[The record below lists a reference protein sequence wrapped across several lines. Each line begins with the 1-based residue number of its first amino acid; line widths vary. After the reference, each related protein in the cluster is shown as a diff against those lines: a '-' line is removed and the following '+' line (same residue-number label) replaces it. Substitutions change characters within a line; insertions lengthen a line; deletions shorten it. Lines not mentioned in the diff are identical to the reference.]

1 MALLQSGKI
10 FYIKVGM
17 EDYKDEKGSYPS
29 NKVQYCD
36 WFIKQFS
43 EALAITDPDYNQIK
57 YTHYS
62 DHTNPYFLL
71 PYINKDTE
79 EKLALHFNYYTSKLE
94 VEVAMQGAGGYDD
107 NTLLYPAWN
116 NRYIKNYFVCNTENG
131 IESGHIG
138 DYMIDANK
146 HTTLVIDTRFL
157 DSHGFYTLGAAS
169 SSYKITKAY
178 VAPNIFIC
186 DIINK
191 FNKKHT
197 DGIFDLCSFGGR
209 GNLYPDFSTNYSSTV
224 SFGKPSI
231 GIFLADYNGGTGFY
245 PQIFTNEEDTFSV
258 VKIHFGQFKPA
269 KDIYLTR
276 ATASTLA
283 DFCYY
288 ENMSEEKNS
297 WKEVERVDSF
307 GGKRNFLLGLN
318 SIYLEDKSPNNEWIP
333 VIEATKEP
341 FALKFSSDEKFTLS
355 VSKPSWNGTMEYS
368 FDKGKTWTEWN
379 GKELLGNKE
388 KSIYLRGTGNT
399 RITGHNTPLD
409 NATVYDDPCKW
420 SFTGKYIKG
429 NIETLLD
436 YKTVQKEEHPKMDNY
451 CYRALFYGCS
461 SLREAPELPAMDLKD
476 CCYFRMFMN
485 CTSLLATP
493 DLPSAKLATYCYGNM
508 FFGCNSLTK
517 APELPA
523 MTLAP
528 FCYIGMFQFC
538 RSFVKVPKLPALI
551 MAESCYESMF
561 FGCSILNEVP
571 ELPSTKLAK
580 GCYNQMFVYCYALTK
595 MPKLPAT
602 SLAYECYKYMFFNCS
617 KIKVS
622 RTKTSLYP
630 NNYRIPES
638 GTGTNATNA
647 LQYMFYGTGGSF
659 TGTPSINTTYYTSN
673 EVV

>member
-43 EALAITDPDYNQIK
+43 EALTITDPDYNQIK

-79 EKLALHFNYYTSKLE
+79 EKLALHFNYYTSKFE
-94 VEVAMQGAGGYDD
+94 VEVAMQGVGGYDD

-116 NRYIKNYFVCNTENG
+116 NRYVKNYFVCKTENG

-146 HTTLVIDTRFL
+146 YTTLVIDTRFL
-157 DSHGFYTLGAAS
+157 NSHGFYTLGVAS

-178 VAPNIFIC
+178 VTPNIFIC

-197 DGIFDLCSFGGR
+197 DGIFDLYSFGGR
-209 GNLYPDFSTNYSSTV
+209 GNLYPDFSTNHSSIV

-245 PQIFTNEEDTFSV
+245 PQIFTNEEDAFSI
-258 VKIHFGQFKPA
+258 VKIHFGEFKPA

-288 ENMSEEKNS
+288 ENMSKEKNS
-297 WKEVERVDSF
+297 WKEIERIDFF

-318 SIYLEDKSPNNEWIP
+318 SASSEDKSPNNNWIP
-333 VIEATKEP
+333 VIEEIKEP
-341 FALKFSSDEKFTLS
+341 FALKFSSDGDFSLFVEN
-355 VSKPSWNGTMEYS
+355 PHWDGIIEYS
-368 FDKGKTWTEWN
+368 KDKGKTWVKWDGKRLN
-379 GKELLGNKE
+379 GNVEQ
-388 KSIYLRGTGNT
+388 SIYLRGIGNT
-399 RITGHNTPLD
+399 VITGHNSILT
-409 NATVYDDPCKW
+409 NESFEAFYSW
-420 SFTGKYIKG
+420 SFTGKYIYG

-436 YKTVQKEEHPKMDNY
+436 YKTVQKGNHPLMGDY
-451 CYRALFYGCS
+451 CYRGLFYGCS
-461 SLREAPELPAMDLKD
+461 SLKEAPELPAIELKNY
-476 CCYFRMFMN
+476 CYTRMFMR

-493 DLPSAKLATYCYGNM
+493 ELPSTKLATYCYGNM
-508 FFGCNSLTK
+508 FFACDSLTK
-517 APELPA
+517 SPKLPA
-523 MTLAP
+523 TTLAP

-538 RSFVKVPKLPALI
+538 KSFVKVPKLPALI

-571 ELPSTKLAK
+571 ELPSTTLAK
-580 GCYNQMFVYCYALTK
+580 RCYDEMFVQCYALTK

-602 SLAYECYKYMFFNCS
+602 SLVTECYRYMFLYCS

-630 NNYRIPES
+630 NNYRVPVS
-638 GTGTNATNA
+638 GTGISATNA
-647 LQYMFYGTGGSF
+647 LLYMFYGTGGSF